1 MQPNMTAF
9 LIGMAPLISRVE
21 RLLAVFSGSD
31 TIRGAVGRIAS
42 PFVPGATGG
51 PIQYEK
57 VRRVGLMKALRIAA
71 IRLALNVGGALAAT
85 GAGAVDNSSLGNPEF
100 REHKATYGLVYRLP
114 KDVTDILDN
123 KIYPTLRE
131 RLIKLGLVD
140 EARTFNLQH
149 VTVVHVHNADPTTPA
164 KMLKALPKVPPVLK
178 LTLKDFYN
186 TEASKGAGAPWWF
199 DLGVVKSGQGYT
211 EMMSLTPLRDGPL
224 PRCTGPV
231 YANMS
236 EVARELTRTVGVS
249 GVNVIKDG
257 KETASHN
264 PHNTLV
270 YSMTKFDPRLQAAMK
285 EVADEMNKILPNG
298 IDTEFRDVSIVEI
311 GFMGNVVR
319 EFYRISLVD
328 GNAWD
333 VTSGR
338 AVAFGK

>member
-1 MQPNMTAF
+1 MLKNTLAKKPKTT
-9 LIGMAPLISRVE
+9 GGAPMKTFRSAL
-21 RLLAVFSGSD
+21 LGLAV
-31 TIRGAVGRIAS
+31 
-42 PFVPGATGG
+42 
-51 PIQYEK
+51 
-57 VRRVGLMKALRIAA
+57 L
-71 IRLALNVGGALAAT
+71 VGGAMAAT
-85 GAGAVDNSSLGNPEF
+85 GASAIDNSSIGKPEF

-123 KIYPTLRE
+123 KIYPLLRE

-149 VTVVHVHNADPTTPA
+149 VTVVHIHNADPATPG
-164 KMLKALPKVPPVLK
+164 KMLKALTKVPPVLK
-178 LTLKDFYN
+178 LTLKDFYT

-211 EMMSLTPLRDGPL
+211 EMMSYNTAATAALTPLRDGPL

-236 EVARELTRTVGVS
+236 DVAKELTRTVGVS

-270 YSMTKFDPRLQAAMK
+270 YSMTKFDERLQAAMK
-285 EVADEMNKILPNG
+285 EVANEMNGILPNG
-298 IDTEFRDVSIVEI
+298 IETQFRDVSIVEI
-311 GFMGNVVR
+311 GFMGNVLR
-319 EFYRISLVD
+319 EFYRISLEN
-328 GNAWD
+328 GSAWD
-333 VTSGR
+333 VTSGK
-338 AVAFGK
+338 AVTLGK

>member
-1 MQPNMTAF
+1 MTLRRA
-9 LIGMAPLISRVE
+9 
-21 RLLAVFSGSD
+21 
-31 TIRGAVGRIAS
+31 AVGVVVS
-42 PFVPGATGG
+42 
-51 PIQYEK
+51 
-57 VRRVGLMKALRIAA
+57 
-71 IRLALNVGGALAAT
+71 VGGILSAT
-85 GAGAVDNSSLGNPEF
+85 NAGAVDNSSLDRPEF

-114 KDVTDILDN
+114 KDVTDVLDN
-123 KIYPTLRE
+123 KIYPPLRE

-149 VTVVHVHNADPTTPA
+149 VTVVHVHNADPSTPA
-164 KMLKALPKVPPVLK
+164 KMLNALPKVPSVLK

-211 EMMSLTPLRDGPL
+211 EMMSYNTVATAALTPLRDGPL

-236 EVARELTRTVGVS
+236 EVARELTRTMGVS
-249 GVNVIKDG
+249 GVNVVKDG

-270 YSMTKFDPRLQAAMK
+270 YSMTKYDARLQAAMK
-285 EVADEMNKILPNG
+285 EVADEMNKVLPNG

-328 GNAWD
+328 GKAWD

-338 AVAFGK
+338 PVAFGK

>member
-1 MQPNMTAF
+1 MKLLRRAA
-9 LIGMAPLISRVE
+9 IGLAVSVVS
-21 RLLAVFSGSD
+21 LLA
-31 TIRGAVGRIAS
+31 AS
-42 PFVPGATGG
+42 
-51 PIQYEK
+51 
-57 VRRVGLMKALRIAA
+57 
-71 IRLALNVGGALAAT
+71 
-85 GAGAVDNSSLGNPEF
+85 GAGAVDNSSLDKPEF

-114 KDVTDILDN
+114 RDVTDILDN
-123 KIYPTLRE
+123 KIYPSLRD

-211 EMMSLTPLRDGPL
+211 EMMSYNTVATAALTPLRDGPL

-231 YANMS
+231 FANMS

-285 EVADEMNKILPNG
+285 EVADEMNKVLPNG

-328 GNAWD
+328 GKAWD

-338 AVAFGK
+338 PVTFGK